1 MTDTALQTINFN
13 FYGDDLI
20 ALRDNAT
27 GEIYIAINSALKGIV
42 FANRQAKHIHN
53 KWTDDLVISK
63 VGIQNFVLHS
73 NGGMQDT
80 LCISLRKISLA
91 LAKINIIPNMRKTQ
105 PELTSKLELYQDKCA
120 DVLASIFIDKKSTDQ
135 NTQSLI
141 DSFNTFTQTINDTLL
156 SMNERIMNLEKT
168 QAELEKLPKK
178 FSYWL
183 SKMFPKY
190 QLLMEH
196 FGIQKNGDLYRQ
208 LYWEFENIYPDI
220 SINQIID
227 DFCYEN
233 KIDIC
238 FTLDAIEHDKTAI
251 SLFEALVDSL
261 LTKYNL
267 LSSDPAIRS
276 KTIFDD
282 GITTSK
288 ENI

>member
-91 LAKINIIPNMRKTQ
+91 LAKINIISNMRKTQ

-120 DVLASIFIDKKSTDQ
+120 DVLASIFIDKKSTVQ

-168 QAELEKLPKK
+168 QAELEKLPKNSHIGHPRC
-178 FSYWL
+178 FQSTNYSWSIL
-183 SKMFPKY
+183 VSKRMAICTGNYIGNLKIYILIY
-190 QLLMEH
+190 Q
-196 FGIQKNGDLYRQ
+196 
-208 LYWEFENIYPDI
+208 
-220 SINQIID
+220 S
-227 DFCYEN
+227 
-233 KIDIC
+233 
-238 FTLDAIEHDKTAI
+238 
-251 SLFEALVDSL
+251 
-261 LTKYNL
+261 TK
-267 LSSDPAIRS
+267 
-276 KTIFDD
+276 
-282 GITTSK
+282 
-288 ENI
+288 